1 VTHQPVSGRNVCFSL
16 CGHLLRLFEVDP
28 ARVGTTPAYSFR
40 KVKDYEEIVCA
51 VALLSGPPFLVKE
64 QWSPSTEEQLFVQ
77 RANGEHVKYR
87 LSNPRILAVSPVL
100 WGSRTA
106 AWSADAVRVNP
117 DTPITPHE
125 ALPLII
131 KSTWL
136 PKKLYN
142 HELDMLGHVDEARN
156 RCLSEG
162 AFVPI
167 LPFPVG
173 YAINSIPG
181 STTCLDNWRTA
192 DGHIRCTTMVTFCA
206 EGKHVDEDL
215 PTLQNH
221 LRFHRS
227 FTKTL
232 GWFAKI
238 GLHYRDLN
246 NGNVLRAADGSCIV
260 IDFGNARYLKR
271 PRGQTEDQ
279 PVEPLVL
286 SMDDARSGTLMF
298 MSRRIH
304 GLTKK
309 RDTYMRDKR
318 KYEQDCEKLAA
329 MDDDDP
335 YRQTDL
341 KRCEIKKEKLE
352 KQRQEMMDIHAR
364 PCYIDDAES
373 QLYLMMQQVTNLVI
387 SSILLGADTPP
398 NTMPDPLLHRWNQQF

>member
-1 VTHQPVSGRNVCFSL
+1 VSGRNVCFSL

-40 KVKDYEEIVCA
+40 KVEDYEEIVCA
-51 VALLSGPPFLVKE
+51 VAMLSGPPFLVKE
-64 QWSPSTEEQLFVQ
+64 QWTPSTEEGLLVR
-77 RANGEHVKYR
+77 RADGEHVEYR
-87 LSNPRILAVSPVL
+87 LSNPKILAVSPVL

-117 DTPITPHE
+117 DTPIMPHE

-136 PKKLYN
+136 PNKLYN

-173 YAINSIPG
+173 HAINSIPG

-192 DGHIRCTTMVTFCA
+192 DGHIRCNTMVSFCA

-215 PTLQNH
+215 PTLRNH

-364 PCYIDDAES
+364 HCYIDDAES
-373 QLYLMMQQVTNLVI
+373 QLYLMMQQVRNLVI

>member
-1 VTHQPVSGRNVCFSL
+1 MTHQPVSGKNVCFSL

-28 ARVGTTPAYSFR
+28 AGVGTTPAYSFR
-40 KVKDYEEIVCA
+40 KVEDYEEIVCA
-51 VALLSGPPFLVKE
+51 VALLSGQPFLVKE
-64 QWSPSTEEQLFVQ
+64 QWSPSTEEALSVQ
-77 RANGEHVKYR
+77 RADGEHVEYR

-106 AWSADAVRVNP
+106 AWSADALRVNP
-117 DTPITPHE
+117 DTPIMPYE
-125 ALPLII
+125 ALPLVI

-136 PKKLYN
+136 PNKLYS

-173 YAINSIPG
+173 HAINWIPG

-192 DGHIRCTTMVTFCA
+192 DGHIRCTTMVSFCA

-215 PTLQNH
+215 PTLRNH

-260 IDFGNARYLKR
+260 IDFGNARHLNR
-271 PRGQTEDQ
+271 PRGQTGDQ
-279 PVEPLVL
+279 PVGPLDL

-298 MSRRIH
+298 MSRHIH
-304 GLTKK
+304 GLTIERDYYEKHK
-309 RDTYMRDKR
+309 RE
-318 KYEQDCEKLAA
+318 YEQDCKELAA
-329 MDDDDP
+329 MDDDHP
-335 YRQTDL
+335 RKPLDL
-341 KRCEIKKEKLE
+341 RHCESMKMQLE
-352 KQRQEMMDIHAR
+352 DDRQELMNIHTR
-364 PCYIDDAES
+364 HCYIDDAES
-373 QLYLMMQQVTNLVI
+373 QLYLMMQQVRKLVI
-387 SSILLGADTPP
+387 SPILLGAD
-398 NTMPDPLLHRWNQQF
+398 PL